1 GWSPESWYEPRRHEL
16 ATAFAVIAGVIGAFY
31 AGATRWELLSDPEY
45 SFAWSFAKF
54 QGAIA
59 VGAAASALGGG
70 LSGHAIGAVWERWHR
85 KRRALRESQDMAA
98 VKVEPR
104 VPSAE
109 SHIVS

>member
-31 AGATRWELLSDPEY
+31 AGATKWELLSDPEY

-59 VGAAASALGGG
+59 LGAAVFATAGG
-70 LSGHAIGAVWERWHR
+70 LSGHGIGALWERWHR
-85 KRRALRESQDMAA
+85 KRRALRESTAPTTSD
-98 VKVEPR
+98 
-104 VPSAE
+104 SALGTRD
-109 SHIVS
+109 